1 VHCTRRHLAGYLK
14 GLPGAAALR
23 QRLNLCDSLDGC
35 LEILDSA
42 GAANREPVALAISA
56 VLS

>member
-23 QRLNLCDSLDGC
+23 QRLNLCDALEGC
-35 LEILDSA
+35 LEILESA
-42 GAANREPVALAISA
+42 SLVQREPVMAL
-56 VLS
+56 